1 MDCPPAGLTGTV
13 AEYWP
18 PHDYQ
23 AGLWVTERAEA
34 VCAVWPDEPQ
44 PGISCGQVLCP
55 HVRGLRLLEVT
66 DSRARKGAC
75 RNGSMNH

>member
-1 MDCPPAGLTGTV
+1 M

-34 VCAVWPDEPQ
+34 VCTVWPDEPQ

-55 HVRGLRLLEVT
+55 HVRGLRLLDVT
-66 DSRARKGAC
+66 DSRNGRV